1 MPIKPRSARQP
12 PLFLLRPMCAA
23 LWLLSL
29 SGCDWQSGT
38 EQAPGTE
45 LSKEAIATRNA
56 LPEDVFKGELSGQF
70 AHLLL
75 HDCEVFS
82 VQALPGGE
90 VQWESVLA
98 PEPYPFPTACERQ
111 SMKFDS
117 GSLTVTLGRRAFGAG
132 GCCATGG
139 TYSSADGRRWKK
151 IS

>member
-1 MPIKPRSARQP
+1 MPIKPRSARQLAL
-12 PLFLLRPMCAA
+12 LFLRPMCAA

-132 GCCATGG
+132 GCCASGG